1 MIGRF
6 RYLTIR
12 SFLFSMESIS
22 DHVVMARVAEQSE
35 RYEDMKEFIK
45 YVATTIPDGQ
55 NEIHFSAEERNLLS
69 VAYKNVISTRRSAWR
84 NINAIEQ
91 KESSNPAHASVMND
105 IKEFRKKIEDEM
117 KDICTEVIG
126 IIEKYLLHED
136 DSVDN
141 RVYFYKMI
149 GDYYR
154 YECEFLTGSE
164 RDDAIANSDKK

>member
-1 MIGRF
+1 
-6 RYLTIR
+6 
-12 SFLFSMESIS
+12 MESIS

-45 YVATTIPDGQ
+45 YVATTIPDGEK
-55 NEIHFSAEERNLLS
+55 EIRFSAEERNLLS

-91 KESSNPAHASVMND
+91 KESTNPAHASVMND

-117 KDICTEVIG
+117 KGICTEVIG

-141 RVYFYKMI
+141 HVYFYKMI

>member
-1 MIGRF
+1 
-6 RYLTIR
+6 
-12 SFLFSMESIS
+12 MESIS